1 MEEIL
6 KETKDIVEEIC
17 EKYGYDS
24 EDKEGNDSL
33 KTVLLKAIPAMLKN
47 TKPKEIQIFYKMLRH
62 TPIVITENITREGL
76 DKLKEQYIGNINPH
90 IVNDNTQKSELMG
103 AYGKKVGDGAYVS
116 EPIIDE
122 NMQVIGK
129 KSFIYIQKVQ
139 EKQKEFLGTDINVP
153 HLLHEL
159 GHA

>member
-47 TKPKEIQIFYKMLRH
+47 TEPKERQIFYKMLRH
-62 TPIVITENITREGL
+62 TPIAITENITREGL

-103 AYGKKVGDGAYVS
+103 AYGKKSRRWSICIRTY
-116 EPIIDE
+116 
-122 NMQVIGK
+122 NR
-129 KSFIYIQKVQ
+129 
-139 EKQKEFLGTDINVP
+139 
-153 HLLHEL
+153 
-159 GHA
+159 